1 MSNRITML
9 LQNTPGLEG
18 LFTSAANK
26 PYPMNVIAKYSRTRI
41 EGLFTSA
48 NKPYPMNI
56 KTRHSILETY
66 KDNRPTYIKKTYDA
80 FGLENLD

>member
-18 LFTSAANK
+18 LFTSANK
-26 PYPMNVIAKYSRTRI
+26 PYPI
-41 EGLFTSA
+41 
-48 NKPYPMNI
+48 NI

-66 KDNRPTYIKKTYDA
+66 KDDRPTYIKKTYDA